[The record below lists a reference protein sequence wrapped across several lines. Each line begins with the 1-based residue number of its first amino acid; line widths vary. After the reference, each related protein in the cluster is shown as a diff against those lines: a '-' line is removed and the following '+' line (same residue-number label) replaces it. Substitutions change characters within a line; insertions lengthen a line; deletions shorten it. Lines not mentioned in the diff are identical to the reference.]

1 MPTPTRVWTVF
12 ALLASAVSWAGC
24 DSPTSPTS
32 TASATG
38 LPSGAVLV
46 NVSGFLR
53 DPLFRPVS
61 GARVELTDGE
71 YAGLTTVSD
80 EMGHFDFRVSVPST
94 VATTVTVTKDGYKPV
109 SMQWPARSEAY
120 IFLSQ
125 VNTAGP
131 TGDYTVRFVADTSC
145 TQIPAALRTRS
156 YPGRAAAETGGLNS
170 RFMMSLSD
178 RNLYEHYS
186 RYWGVAA
193 GDDVRLVIF
202 SWDAIAAWLE
212 DHPII
217 ERVDATAYLAVSGV
231 TTATVSPQ
239 RSVDAS
245 FEGEFQYCPARVEPT
260 MSGYPPTC
268 AVPPAQCRSSQH
280 RVVVTPR

>member
-24 DSPTSPTS
+24 DGPTSPTS

-46 NVSGFLR
+46 
-53 DPLFRPVS
+53 
-61 GARVELTDGE
+61 
-71 YAGLTTVSD
+71 
-80 EMGHFDFRVSVPST
+80 
-94 VATTVTVTKDGYKPV
+94 
-109 SMQWPARSEAY
+109 
-120 IFLSQ
+120 
-125 VNTAGP
+125 TAGP

-156 YPGRAAAETGGLNS
+156 YPGRAAAETSGLNS

-202 SWDAIAAWLE
+202 SWDAFAAWLE

-217 ERVDATAYLAVSGV
+217 ERVDASAYLAVSGV

-268 AVPPAQCRSSQH
+268 AVPLAQCRSSQH